1 VPIET
6 TCPHCSEA
14 HVVDGFTKKDVE
26 AAVTSRIK
34 SKNAEIDLLNKRI
47 SDLEAVDV
55 SAITRERDDAVR
67 ELATIREAS
76 EVDAAFS
83 GVGIAADEALRGAFR
98 TIYESATTGAED
110 RPSFAAWVQ
119 SDDARNHV
127 LLRSHYAPP
136 AGDGRAA
143 APGVPPVKPP
153 KAAPPEGNV
162 AAADTRT
169 KAPTPAEVAAYFRSP
184 EYRALPK
191 DDRAAKRAELEAQ
204 IAKPGAAAV

>member
-1 VPIET
+1 VSIET
-6 TCPHCSEA
+6 TCPHCSES

-26 AAVTSRIK
+26 AAVTSRLK

-83 GVGIAADEALRGAFR
+83 TVGIATDEALRGAFR
-98 TIYESATTGAED
+98 TIYESSTTGAED
-110 RPSFAAWVQ
+110 RPSFASWVQ

-127 LLRSHYAPP
+127 LLRSHYAAPP
-136 AGDGRAA
+136 AGEAK
-143 APGVPPVKPP
+143 GVAPVKPP

-162 AAADTRT
+162 SAADTRT
-169 KAPTPAEVAAYFRSP
+169 KAPTPAEVAAYFRSA
-184 EYRALPK
+184 EYRTLPK
-191 DDRAAKRAELEAQ
+191 DERAARRAEIESRVANTV
-204 IAKPGAAAV
+204 A